1 MLPVISSLSISIH
14 IYPFR
19 ENRFHSRPCRSVAR
33 PRMVQAAQIA
43 GDSADLTWDPGVQVM
58 RGPGPPRLQDVTEAR
73 LVVIEKTY

>member
-1 MLPVISSLSISIH
+1 
-14 IYPFR
+14 
-19 ENRFHSRPCRSVAR
+19 
-33 PRMVQAAQIA
+33 MVQAAQIA